1 METNKKLYSHKI
13 IRIVSGIFLI
23 ISVVVFVLLGFN
35 VQHQDLKDTYALAEE
50 TQTLLEKECEKYNN
64 YTLGLSA
71 QSTQN
76 ILDKA
81 IGLRDFISEEQLQ
94 TSDFLKK
101 FIQSEHLGGVIVLD
115 QNLTPV
121 AQADMDDQDS
131 YSIWKEAIEK
141 QSVRSIL
148 TYPKKKY
155 IDHVRLQGKE
165 YDYVAIAGS
174 NGGVLLC
181 YASTDKPSSDPYE
194 FSINKILVNNT
205 FHKNPI
211 AIITDGN
218 MILSTNDQALNGM
231 RTEKCRIT
239 KEGAVE
245 WKENQL
251 TKFQYK
257 GGNWYGLHRVY
268 NKYSLYVLYPSNEV
282 FSNRTNYFIIGFMI
296 YLVVGVVIL
305 SVQRYFDKQNLK
317 KTQKQLRIINAITTS
332 YTSTFL
338 FHIDEMQLEP
348 IKISESMKEIL
359 KTQKTPADFFEYVFE
374 HFVAEEH
381 RQEARNFM
389 EIDTIAERLKDKKY
403 LGLEVCG
410 VDGIWY
416 GASLVPQRYDAEN
429 QVQAVLITIR
439 DVTAIKQA
447 EELSFRDKLTGL
459 YNRNYME
466 SRSDKFVR
474 EGDQPVSLIMADCN
488 YLKRTNDTLGHE
500 YGDLLLKRVAG
511 IIRETIS
518 DNDLA
523 MRVGGD
529 EFVILCTKCTKE
541 KAEQLIVKMKEKL
554 AAESNET
561 LELSVAFGVHTTEE
575 GEFSFTEAYELA
587 DQEMYRDKKESRS
600 DLKI

>member
-1 METNKKLYSHKI
+1 MKTNKKLYSHKI
-13 IRIVSGIFLI
+13 IRIVSGLFLI
-23 ISVVVFVLLGFN
+23 ISVVVFIVFGAG
-35 VQHQDLKDTYALAEE
+35 VQYQDLKETYALAEE
-50 TQTLLEKECEKYNN
+50 TQTFLQKECEKYNN
-64 YTLGLSA
+64 YILGLSA

-81 IGLRDFISEEQLQ
+81 MGLRDFVSEEEIQN
-94 TSDFLKK
+94 SDFLKT
-101 FIQSEHLGGVIVLD
+101 FIRSEHLGGVIVLD
-115 QNLTPV
+115 QNLSLV

-131 YSIWKEAIEK
+131 YDMWKDVIEK
-141 QSVRSIL
+141 QGVKSVL

-155 IDHVRLQGKE
+155 IDHVELQEKE
-165 YDYVAIAGS
+165 YDYAVIADQA
-174 NGGVLLC
+174 GGVLLC
-181 YASTDKPSSDPYE
+181 YASTDKPTSDSYE

-211 AIITDGN
+211 VIITDGN
-218 MILSTNDQALNGM
+218 KILSTNDQALEGLKI
-231 RTEKCRIT
+231 EKCKIT
-239 KEGAVE
+239 KEGAID
-245 WKENQL
+245 WKTSQL

-257 GGNWYGLHRVY
+257 GGEWYGLHRVY
-268 NKYSLYVLYPSNEV
+268 NMYSLYVLYPSSEV
-282 FSNRTNYFIIGFMI
+282 FSNRKDYYIVGFMI
-296 YLVVGVVIL
+296 YLIVGVIIL
-305 SVQRYFDKQNLK
+305 SVQRYFDKQNLR

-338 FHIDEMQLEP
+338 LHIDEERLEP
-348 IKISESMKEIL
+348 IKVSEQMQNVFDTKKAPQE
-359 KTQKTPADFFEYVFE
+359 FFDYIFE
-374 HFVAEEH
+374 HFVAEEY
-381 RQEARNFM
+381 RREAKDFM
-389 EIDTIAERLKDKKY
+389 ELDTITERLKNRKY
-403 LGLEVCG
+403 LGLEVLG
-410 VDGIWY
+410 LDGIWY
-416 GASLVPQRYDAEN
+416 GVSLVPQRYDSEN

-511 IIRETIS
+511 IIRDTIS
-518 DNDLA
+518 ENDLA

-541 KAEQLIVKMKEKL
+541 KAEQLIARIKEKL

-575 GEFSFTEAYELA
+575 GEFSFKEAYELA
-587 DQEMYRDKKESRS
+587 DQEMYRDKKTSRR
-600 DLKI
+600 L

>member
-1 METNKKLYSHKI
+1 MEENKKLYFHKI
-13 IRIVSGIFLI
+13 IRIVSGIFLV
-23 ISVVVFVLLGFN
+23 ISVIVFILLGLN
-35 VQHQDLKDTYALAEE
+35 VQRQDLKDTYALAEE

-64 YTLGLSA
+64 YTLGNSA
-71 QSTQN
+71 QSTQE

-81 IGLRDFISEEQLQ
+81 IGLRDFISKEQIQ
-94 TSDFLKK
+94 SSEFLKRY
-101 FIQSEHLGGVIVLD
+101 IQSEHLGGVIVLD
-115 QNLTPV
+115 QNLSPI

-131 YSIWKEAIEK
+131 YSVWKEVIEK
-141 QSVRSIL
+141 QGVKSIL
-148 TYPKKKY
+148 TYPKKKF
-155 IDHVRLQGKE
+155 IDHVKLQDKE
-165 YDYVAIAGS
+165 YDYAAIADS
-174 NGGVLLC
+174 NGGILLC

-211 AIITDGN
+211 VIIADGST
-218 MILSTNDQALNGM
+218 ILSTNDQALEGM
-231 RTEKCRIT
+231 KTEKCRIT
-239 KEGAVE
+239 KEGVVD
-245 WKENQL
+245 WKKNQL

-257 GGNWYGLHRVY
+257 GGEWYGLHRVY
-268 NKYSLYVLYPSNEV
+268 NTYSLYVAYPSSEV
-282 FSNRTNYFIIGFMI
+282 FSNRTDYYIIGFMI
-296 YLVVGVVIL
+296 YLIAGVVIL
-305 SVQRYFDKQNLK
+305 SVQRYFDKQNLR

-338 FHIDEMQLEP
+338 FHIDEMKLEP
-348 IKISESMKEIL
+348 IKISEPMKEIL
-359 KTQKTPADFFEYVFE
+359 KTQKTPVDFWEYVFE
-374 HFVAEEH
+374 NFVAEEY

-416 GASLVPQRYDAEN
+416 GVSLVPQRYDAEN

-474 EGDQPVSLIMADCN
+474 EGDLPVSLIMADCN

-511 IIRETIS
+511 IIRDTIS
-518 DNDLA
+518 GNDLA
-523 MRVGGD
+523 VRVGGD

-541 KAEQLIVKMKEKL
+541 EAGQLIDRIKEKL
-554 AAESNET
+554 TAESNDT

-575 GEFSFTEAYELA
+575 GEFSFAEAYELA
-587 DQEMYRDKKESRS
+587 DQEMYRDKKESRR
-600 DLKI
+600 L